1 MGVLSSHMVDYGSEY
16 RAAFPL
22 FCYVD
27 ILDAHD
33 YRESV
38 FEQLK
43 SFSVNAFAF
52 LV

>member
-1 MGVLSSHMVDYGSEY
+1 MDGYGSEY

-22 FCYVD
+22 SCYVD

-43 SFSVNAFAF
+43 CCFINAFPSKPF
-52 LV
+52 S